1 MTIRIW
7 PDSILDQIAEPVPVG
22 ERCRELVDAMM
33 KTLESSANGVG
44 LAAPQIG
51 VSKRV
56 IVCRVPIKHFGGVH
70 IVKHV
75 IINPEL
81 IWWKG
86 QMVEGWEGC
95 LSFPDKQ
102 VLIPRYMRI
111 QVRGYNLQ
119 WEPITVG
126 AKGLVA
132 RVLQHEIDHLN
143 GRHLAYYA
151 RMAHEIEEAKK
162 AASEQLSLSFEGG
175 HGPPVVNVD
184 NEVAS

>member
-1 MTIRIW
+1 MIVTW
-7 PDSILDQIAEPVPVG
+7 PNPILDQVAAPVPLG
-22 ERCRELVDAMM
+22 ERCRELVDAML
-33 KTLESSANGVG
+33 KTLESSVNGIG

-56 IVCRVPIKHFGGVH
+56 IVCRVPIKHFGGTA
-70 IVKHV
+70 IVKHI

-81 IWWKG
+81 TWWKG

-102 VLIPRYMRI
+102 VSIPRYTRI

-119 WEPITVG
+119 WEPIVIG

-143 GRHLAYYA
+143 GKHLAYYA
-151 RMAHEIEEAKK
+151 RMAHETEQQRSKTEE
-162 AASEQLSLSFEGG
+162 QVPLSFKAGPEQAGG
-175 HGPPVVNVD
+175 NR
-184 NEVAS
+184 